1 MDLKD
6 KYRVSRPTKNR
17 PETSTAAGITS
28 PHIPDT
34 NCAGPQRV
42 TGAEKLYF
50 CILLPEL
57 IVYNITVS
65 FC

>member
-6 KYRVSRPTKNR
+6 KYGGSRLTKNR
-17 PETSTAAGITS
+17 PETSTAAGVMS
-28 PHIPDT
+28 PM
-34 NCAGPQRV
+34 
-42 TGAEKLYF
+42 GAEKLYF
-50 CILLPEL
+50 CILPPEL